1 MARPK
6 LLVATTS
13 SGKRRE
19 IAAVLADLPFDCVS
33 LADLDRLPEPVED
46 GETFLANATKKAMHY
61 ARLTGLLTL
70 ADDSGLEVDA
80 LGGAPGVFS
89 ARYAGEPADDAANNA
104 RLVAVLADVRP
115 EKRGARFRCVLVLV
129 DGDRVLASTE
139 GTIEGRIIDAPRG
152 ANGFGYDPH
161 FLVPDL
167 EKTTAELTPEHKNR
181 ISHRGQAVRAMKA
194 KLAALPEACG

>member
-33 LADLDRLPEPVED
+33 LADLDPLPEPVED
-46 GETFLANATKKAMHY
+46 GETFLANATKKALHY

-139 GTIEGRIIDAPRG
+139 GTIEGRIIDVPRG